1 MREKSCF
8 HNGEQKGLWLCVCNC
23 AKCIVQNASLPR
35 GHASIRIQQYV
46 GIITCMGLV
55 LLRANEMDTDDC
67 IHVENKVAHGN
78 PRVSHDMVCSIHG
91 VSMGLTA
98 HGLLRSLST
107 SVDIDIFVFSIIY
120 CIGEK
125 KLSIT

>member
-1 MREKSCF
+1 
-8 HNGEQKGLWLCVCNC
+8 
-23 AKCIVQNASLPR
+23 
-35 GHASIRIQQYV
+35 
-46 GIITCMGLV
+46 
-55 LLRANEMDTDDC
+55 MDTDDC

-125 KLSIT
+125 KLGFTW